1 MPSTYFFATKADLE
15 PGLAA
20 LQAARPLQC
29 ARCEPRGCLE
39 STLVPPFAPLSHRDE
54 LGPMSL
60 PLSFNEDEVAD
71 QETDIFLV
79 CDVGARIVVESRPCW
94 WGEVFETTLCYQVV
108 STPVVAFMPGGLE
121 DSASVISEG
130 NLTAAYAE
138 PESMRL
144 YRQMEETLFQG
155 FTRIYN
161 YYYGP
166 EALELGKAGAEYASS
181 SEETWTYADLMESQE
196 AMRSEIVKP
205 VTGRLS
211 LEESWDWL
219 EAEGYEVHRH
229 KDGTPDLYL
238 RRPTQNCS
246 VDHGFSLF
254 RTFIENDDLAHL
266 TIPYTY
272 MGKIRSYQASFR
284 QSDLSHS
291 RLAAGLFT
299 DCDFS
304 DADFSG
310 SLLANCYM
318 GCTFEGAILKDVD
331 FRSSWFEACT
341 FAGAAMK
348 GAKLLKQQAAMVT
361 LSEVQRSE
369 IRWYR
374 DSDTGPDVGEW

>member
-15 PGLAA
+15 PGLTA
-20 LQAARPLQC
+20 LQRTRPLQC
-29 ARCEPRGCLE
+29 ARCKPRGCLE
-39 STLVPPFAPLSHRDE
+39 NANVPPFTPLLQREE
-54 LGPMSL
+54 LGPISGQ
-60 PLSFNEDEVAD
+60 LSFEEDAPAD
-71 QETDIFLV
+71 SETDIFLV
-79 CDVGARIVVESRPCW
+79 CDVDAPIVVESRPCW
-94 WGEVFETTLCYQVV
+94 WEQVFETTLCYQVV

-121 DSASVISEG
+121 DSANVISEG
-130 NLTAAYAE
+130 NLTAAYVE

-155 FTRIYN
+155 FTRIYD

-166 EALELGKAGAEYASS
+166 EALELGKAGAEYAGS
-181 SEETWTYADLMESQE
+181 SEETWTYAGLMESQDNRQ
-196 AMRSEIVKP
+196 AKVGKP

-284 QSDLSHS
+284 HSNLSHS

-299 DCDFS
+299 DCDFR

-310 SLLANCYM
+310 SLLANSYM
-318 GCTFEGAILKDVD
+318 GCTFEGANLQDVD
-331 FRSSWFEACT
+331 FRSSWFEACN
-341 FAGAAMK
+341 FAGADMK
-348 GAKLLKQQAAMVT
+348 DAKLLKEQSAMVT
-361 LSEVQRSE
+361 LSEEQRSE

-374 DSDTGPDVGEW
+374 NSETGPHVGEW